1 MKSKLYLLFILCATI
16 LLGACDNEVPIDN
29 RWQLDNEAQFARITM
44 DPAFTKLE
52 SLTNNGHI
60 MYRVIRSGD
69 PSGRSPLFNE
79 RASVNYTGWFKND
92 WTKPATF
99 INEQGRRI
107 TNRIVFDTTID
118 DDRDIARPRPLEVNN
133 LIHGFADALQHMR
146 PGDKWE
152 VWIPW
157 SLGYGR
163 HQHHNIRGFTT
174 LVFEIELLAIL
185 PPN

>member
-1 MKSKLYLLFILCATI
+1 MKSKLYLLLILCATMF
-16 LLGACDNEVPIDN
+16 LGSCGSEEVVDN

-44 DPAFTKLE
+44 DPAFTKRE

-69 PSGRSPLFNE
+69 PNGVRPLSNE
-79 RASVNYTGWFKND
+79 RVSVNYTGWFKND
-92 WTKPATF
+92 WTKPDTF
-99 INEQGRRI
+99 VNEQGRTI

-118 DDRDIARPRPLEVNN
+118 DRGNARPRPLYVYRQ
-133 LIHGFADALQHMR
+133 IHGFSDALQHMR

-157 SLGYGR
+157 SLAFGR
-163 HQHHNIRGFTT
+163 HQHHAIRGFTT
-174 LVFEIELLAIL
+174 LVFEIELLSVL
-185 PPN
+185 PPS